1 MKEKDQVDNGK
12 RKKIFRWVKV
22 IVLIYCLIGIG
33 FYYLQDYI
41 LFHPEPLSS
50 STKYQFN
57 VPFDEINIPYNKET
71 VLNIV
76 RFKTKDSIPKGV
88 VLYFHGNQKNIA
100 WYEKYS
106 VNFTKN
112 GYEVWMMDYPGF
124 GKSKGEF
131 KEQALYD
138 YALQFYK
145 LARSKFQPT
154 QIVIYGKSFGT
165 CLATELASIRDCK
178 YLILEAPC
186 YSMSSL
192 VSHYMPIFPVS
203 RMLHYHFPNNI
214 YIKEVTAPILI
225 MHGTSDGIIP
235 YGNAKRLFPLLKPND
250 QFIPIEGGSHNDLS
264 DFPKFHQAL
273 DSLLH

>member
-1 MKEKDQVDNGK
+1 MKEKELVDNGK

-22 IVLIYCLIGIG
+22 MVLIYCLIGIG
-33 FYYLQDYI
+33 FYYLQDLI
-41 LFHPEPLSS
+41 LFHPEPISS
-50 STKYQFN
+50 NTKYQFN

-76 RFKTKDSIPKGV
+76 RFKTKDSVPKGV
-88 VLYFHGNQKNIA
+88 VLYFHGNRKNIG

-124 GKSKGEF
+124 GKSKGKF
-131 KEQALYD
+131 KEQELYD

-203 RMLHYHFPNNI
+203 RMLHYQFPNNI

-235 YGNAKRLFPLLKPND
+235 FGNAKRLVPLLKPND
-250 QFIPIEGGSHNDLS
+250 QFIPIDGGSHNDLS
-264 DFPKFHQAL
+264 DFPQFHQAL
-273 DSLLH
+273 DSLLR